1 VNQRPVEGDDQ
12 RGRIDRYLRDSGMAS
27 RSPIVVPLTG
37 DASDRRYFRIHL
49 SDGDSVVLALHAG
62 PIDFST
68 LPFANV
74 WSRSSDNCRSTAA
87 WGSISSVSSYLPSLT
102 AKSFSRSRP

>member
-1 VNQRPVEGDDQ
+1 MHRDRRRGRAGGRRLPPDDPAADGTWSGGNAIHPAGGDLVTQRTLEGGDQ
-12 RGRIDRYLRDSGMAS
+12 RERIDRYLRDSGMAS
-27 RSPIVVPLTG
+27 RASRVVPLTG

-68 LPFANV
+68 LP
-74 WSRSSDNCRSTAA
+74 
-87 WGSISSVSSYLPSLT
+87 
-102 AKSFSRSRP
+102 